1 MIKGEIIIFSLI
13 AFSALIIAIV
23 SIFFAIR
30 GKYQF
35 YWISAIGIYIFSFI
49 AGFSI
54 GQMTVGLTFIPLTL
68 AIGYSFGWIKN
79 KIHSIIF
86 LCLGILIGF
95 LMVIYVGNL
104 LFYPLFPL
112 FKQTGAIVQL
122 EQSLLVLLK
131 QKS

>member
-1 MIKGEIIIFSLI
+1 MPIFSVI
-13 AFSALIIAIV
+13 AFSALIVAIV

-54 GQMTVGLTFIPLTL
+54 GQITVGLTFIPLTL
-68 AIGYSFGWIKN
+68 AIGYSFGWIRN
-79 KIHSIIF
+79 KIHSSIF

-95 LMVIYVGNL
+95 LMVLYVDDAW
-104 LFYPLFPL
+104 LFFP
-112 FKQTGAIVQL
+112 FCFFN
-122 EQSLLVLLK
+122 
-131 QKS
+131 